1 MPTVHYRVIPSDLI
15 MWVTFHKQFK
25 EDFQSTYCAFL
36 RVCSRVLLLLLF
48 RCCFAFYV
56 RQQNLNISQLLTWD
70 KFKVSKQP
78 PLWIRRSGS
87 FLRRP
92 FFFHLVKQLAAV
104 KNNEAVGKLIW
115 KASKIKQRIA
125 SIRIPST
132 ETYNVYKHL
141 GAETAQYGVEI
152 DNDHMIAF

>member
-1 MPTVHYRVIPSDLI
+1 MGR
-15 MWVTFHKQFK
+15 
-25 EDFQSTYCAFL
+25 
-36 RVCSRVLLLLLF
+36 SR
-48 RCCFAFYV
+48 
-56 RQQNLNISQLLTWD
+56 
-70 KFKVSKQP
+70 
-78 PLWIRRSGS
+78 S

-104 KNNEAVGKLIW
+104 KNNEAVGKWIW

-152 DNDHMIAF
+152 DNDHMIVF